1 MTQGINHRKEQMKK
15 MQLLAFRAATT
26 LLYLGPLLAGLSG
39 FGWELVPGFVVIFVM
54 YLFVVRRSL
63 FPRGAGDWADG
74 AFMVRFVTQ
83 ILVQTFLIVICF
95 AVGRGLGGVV
105 GSLPEFSSVWTL
117 AISFLAVPLCRLL
130 AIQPDARG

>member
-1 MTQGINHRKEQMKK
+1 MTQNARRRKEQMKK
-15 MQLLAFRAATT
+15 MQLLAFRAATA

-39 FGWELVPGFVVIFVM
+39 FGWELVPGFVVVFLM

-63 FPRGAGDWADG
+63 FPSRGADWADG
-74 AFMVRFVTQ
+74 AFMVRSVTQ

-105 GSLPEFSSVWTL
+105 GSLPDFSPIWTL
-117 AISFLAVPLCRLL
+117 AISFLAVPLSRLL
-130 AIQPDARG
+130 AMQPDAKR